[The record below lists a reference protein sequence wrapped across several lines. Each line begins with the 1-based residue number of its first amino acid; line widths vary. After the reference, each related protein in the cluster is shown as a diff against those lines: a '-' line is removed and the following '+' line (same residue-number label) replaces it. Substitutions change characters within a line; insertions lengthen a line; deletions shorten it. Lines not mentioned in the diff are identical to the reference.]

1 MIDLGII
8 VTALVGIV
16 TNGATSWI
24 TWFLTKKKYNA
35 EVDSALLDNMKES
48 LNFYKEL
55 SEDTKRRLE
64 DVLDRNKHLEKEVS
78 DLRRQVTTLLSA
90 ICTDLTCMHR
100 ISKNLEN

>member
-78 DLRRQVTTLLSA
+78 DLRRQVTTLLST